1 MTIKE
6 TQQLINRYLE
16 GETSPEEERQLAL
29 ELQGD
34 DLPEEWQAIRMMLGE
49 LTIGEAEYD
58 SIMEQRKEKQ
68 RKQEQKK
75 PSAILVVLRAI
86 TSIAAIYL
94 VGLFFWLQQTPELK
108 TETAYNQGKPTPT
121 TTSYCTEGTPREI
134 LTCYMER
141 RKAQPHFYQQIKKM
155 TYENK

>member
-1 MTIKE
+1 MTNKE
-6 TQQLINRYLE
+6 IQQLINKYLE

-34 DLPEEWQAIRMMLGE
+34 DMPEEWKTIRLMLGE
-49 LTIGEAEYD
+49 LTMGEAEYD

-68 RKQEQKK
+68 RK
-75 PSAILVVLRAI
+75 PSALLVAI
-86 TSIAAIYL
+86 RTISSMAAIYL

-134 LTCYMER
+134 LMCYLEHR
-141 RKAQPHFYQQIKKM
+141 QAQPD
-155 TYENK
+155 TYKQLKRMNYEDQ

>member
-1 MTIKE
+1 MTNKDI
-6 TQQLINRYLE
+6 QQLINKYLE
-16 GETSPEEERQLAL
+16 GETSPEEERQLAR

-34 DLPEEWQAIRMMLGE
+34 NLPEEWQAIRLMLGE
-49 LTIGEAEYD
+49 LSMGEAEYD
-58 SIMEQRKEKQ
+58 AIMEQRK
-68 RKQEQKK
+68 QEQQKQK
-75 PSAILVVLRAI
+75 PSAVLVVLRTI

-108 TETAYNQGKPTPT
+108 TETAYNPGKPT

-134 LTCYMER
+134 LMCYMER

>member
-1 MTIKE
+1 MTNEKM
-6 TQQLINRYLE
+6 QQLINKYLE

-34 DLPEEWQAIRMMLGE
+34 DQLEEWQAIRQMLGE

-58 SIMEQRKEKQ
+58 CIMEQRKEKQ
-68 RKQEQKK
+68 RK
-75 PSAILVVLRAI
+75 PSALLVAI
-86 TSIAAIYL
+86 RTISSMAAIYL

-134 LTCYMER
+134 LMCYLEHR
-141 RKAQPHFYQQIKKM
+141 QAQPD
-155 TYENK
+155 TYKQLKRMNYEDQ

>member
-1 MTIKE
+1 MTNKE
-6 TQQLINRYLE
+6 IQQLINRYLE

-34 DLPEEWQAIRMMLGE
+34 DMPEEWQAIRQMLGE

-68 RKQEQKK
+68 RK
-75 PSAILVVLRAI
+75 PSALLVAI
-86 TSIAAIYL
+86 RTISSMAAIYL

-108 TETAYNQGKPTPT
+108 TETAYNTGKPTPP
-121 TTSYCTEGTPREI
+121 TSYCTKGTPREI
-134 LTCYMER
+134 LTCYLER
-141 RKAQPHFYQQIKKM
+141 RKAQPHIYQQLKRM
-155 TYENK
+155 NYEDQ

>member
-1 MTIKE
+1 MTNKDI
-6 TQQLINRYLE
+6 QQLINKYLE
-16 GETSPEEERQLAL
+16 GETSPEEERQLAF

-34 DLPEEWQAIRMMLGE
+34 DLPDEWKAIKMMLGE

-58 SIMEQRKEKQ
+58 NIMEQRKH
-68 RKQEQKK
+68 K
-75 PSAILVVLRAI
+75 PSALLVAIRTI

-94 VGLFFWLQQTPELK
+94 VGLFFWLQQTPEIK
-108 TETAYNQGKPTPT
+108 TGTAYNQGKPTPT

-134 LTCYMER
+134 LMCYMER

>member
-1 MTIKE
+1 MTNKE
-6 TQQLINRYLE
+6 IQQLINKYLE

-34 DLPEEWQAIRMMLGE
+34 DMPEEWQAIRLMLGE
-49 LTIGEAEYD
+49 LTMGEAEYD
-58 SIMEQRKEKQ
+58 AIMEQ

-75 PSAILVVLRAI
+75 PSAVLVVLRTI
-86 TSIAAIYL
+86 SSIAAIYL
-94 VGLFFWLQQTPELK
+94 VGLFFWLQKTPELK
-108 TETAYNQGKPTPT
+108 TETAYNQGKPTPP
-121 TTSYCTEGTPREI
+121 TSYCTEGTPREI
-134 LTCYMER
+134 LMCYMER

>member
-1 MTIKE
+1 MRNKE
-6 TQQLINRYLE
+6 IRQLINKYLE

-34 DLPEEWQAIRMMLGE
+34 DMPEEWQAIRLMLGE
-49 LTIGEAEYD
+49 LTMGEAEYD

-68 RKQEQKK
+68 RK
-75 PSAILVVLRAI
+75 PSALLVALRTI
-86 TSIAAIYL
+86 SSIAAIYL
-94 VGLFFWLQQTPELK
+94 VGLFFWLQQTPEIK
-108 TETAYNQGKPTPT
+108 TETVYNPGKPTPT

-134 LTCYMER
+134 LTCYLEK

-155 TYENK
+155 IYENK

>member
-1 MTIKE
+1 MTNKE
-6 TQQLINRYLE
+6 IQQLINRYLE

-34 DLPEEWQAIRMMLGE
+34 NLSEEWQAIRLMLGE

-58 SIMEQRKEKQ
+58 AIMEQRKEKQ
-68 RKQEQKK
+68 HK
-75 PSAILVVLRAI
+75 PSAVLIAIRTI

-108 TETAYNQGKPTPT
+108 TETAYNTGKPTPP
-121 TTSYCTEGTPREI
+121 TSYCTEGTPREI
-134 LTCYMER
+134 LTCYLER

>member
-1 MTIKE
+1 MTNEKI
-6 TQQLINRYLE
+6 QQLINRYLE
-16 GETSPEEERQLAL
+16 GETSPEEERQLAH

-34 DLPEEWQAIRMMLGE
+34 NLPEEWQVIRLMLGE
-49 LTIGEAEYD
+49 LTIGEAEYNA
-58 SIMEQRKEKQ
+58 IMEQRKENQ
-68 RKQEQKK
+68 HK
-75 PSAILVVLRAI
+75 PSALLIVIRAI

-134 LTCYMER
+134 LTCYLEK
-141 RKAQPHFYQQIKKM
+141 RKAQPHYYQQLKKM
-155 TYENK
+155 KYENQ

>member
-1 MTIKE
+1 MTNKE
-6 TQQLINRYLE
+6 IQQLINKYME

-34 DLPEEWQAIRMMLGE
+34 DLPDEWKAIKMMLGE

-58 SIMEQRKEKQ
+58 NIMEQRKH
-68 RKQEQKK
+68 K
-75 PSAILVVLRAI
+75 PSALLVAIRTI

-94 VGLFFWLQQTPELK
+94 VGLFFWLQQTPEIK
-108 TETAYNQGKPTPT
+108 TETAYNQDRPTPST
-121 TTSYCTEGTPREI
+121 TYCTEGTPREI
-134 LTCYMER
+134 LMCYMER

-155 TYENK
+155 TYESK

>member
-108 TETAYNQGKPTPT
+108 TETAYNQGKPTPQKA
-121 TTSYCTEGTPREI
+121 YCTEGTPREI
-134 LTCYMER
+134 LMCYMER